1 MTHHN
6 DAGCASTL
14 YNDDILRVCRG
25 DPKSST
31 YHTYV
36 ALVTA
41 AYRTKLLDD
50 LNERPW
56 LKELPDTVY
65 EQILCLFR
73 SQALLLARIL
83 CVRACVRAC
92 VCVGGRAHECE
103 YVHVLAYMLMCVHA
117 SW

>member
-25 DPKSST
+25 DPKLST
-31 YHTYV
+31 YHKYV

-65 EQILCLFR
+65 ENFMFVQIAGTVTC
-73 SQALLLARIL
+73 ANI
-83 CVRACVRAC
+83 VRACVRAC
-92 VCVGGRAHECE
+92 VCVCRRAHECE
-103 YVHVLAYMLMCVHA
+103 HVHVLAYMLMCAHA